1 MPATISCDPNDLMEA
16 AKCYK
21 CIPAGM
27 QPEVIIYLLNQLLE
41 TPMTVQELEDGAKC
55 YRCIPKGMQSE
66 VQTFL
71 LCQIA
76 NAAGA

>member
-1 MPATISCDPNDLMEA
+1 MAISCDDPNVLLEA
-16 AKCYK
+16 AKCFK

-27 QPEVIIYLLNQLLE
+27 QPEVIIYLLNVISELNLTPQQLIDNS
-41 TPMTVQELEDGAKC
+41 TC
-55 YRCIPKGMQSE
+55 FRCIPKGQQAE
-66 VQTFL
+66 VQTYL

>member
-1 MPATISCDPNDLMEA
+1 MKCIPTGAQNEVIIYLLNQLLAAPQTMQQLLDG

-27 QPEVIIYLLNQLLE
+27 Q
-41 TPMTVQELEDGAKC
+41 M
-55 YRCIPKGMQSE
+55 E
-66 VQTFL
+66 VQTYL